1 MKICGID
8 ISITDSDID
17 EIEQI
22 LGNVS
27 FDSERR
33 DIIKR
38 LDTFDV
44 QAYPGTGK
52 TTLLV
57 AKLAILAKKWP
68 FTHKG
73 ICVLSHTNV
82 AREEI
87 ESRLG
92 NTELGRKLLSYPH
105 FIGTIHSFAD
115 TFIGIPFLRS
125 NNKPVVM
132 IDTESTL
139 ERRYNLLSPGS
150 QSYFARK
157 HLSSNNCE

>member
-1 MKICGID
+1 MKICGTD
-8 ISITDSDID
+8 ISITDNDID

-38 LDTFDV
+38 LNTFDV
-44 QAYPGTGK
+44 QAYPGAGK

-92 NTELGRKLLSYPH
+92 DTELGRKLLSYPH

-115 TFIGIPFLRS
+115 TFIGIPF
-125 NNKPVVM
+125 V
-132 IDTESTL
+132 
-139 ERRYNLLSPGS
+139 
-150 QSYFARK
+150 F
-157 HLSSNNCE
+157 